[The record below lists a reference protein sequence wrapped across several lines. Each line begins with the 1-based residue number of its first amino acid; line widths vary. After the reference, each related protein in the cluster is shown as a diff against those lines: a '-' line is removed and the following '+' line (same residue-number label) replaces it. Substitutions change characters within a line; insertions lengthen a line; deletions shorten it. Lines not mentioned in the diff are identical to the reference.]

1 MYLIIIEG
9 TDNIGK
15 DTLKNKLIDT
25 FDSVSIIHCHGPQSK
40 IFINYEQDKQFI
52 DYAYAIERGYYDAT
66 NCIIMNRSHYGEY
79 VYGQIYRNRD
89 KDSILKMIDEVDA
102 ILLSREDLTIKY
114 IQLVSSSV
122 SLRMRNEDHKSLS
135 EMDAD
140 KMQKET
146 ELFCEI
152 YEHSKFDK
160 TIINVSNGEDEF
172 RDVDE
177 IYKEVIK
184 FIES

>member
-25 FDSVSIIHCHGPQSK
+25 FDSVSLIHCHGPQSK

-52 DYAYAIERGYYDAT
+52 DYANAIQSGYYDAT
-66 NCIIMNRSHYGEY
+66 NCIIMNRAHYGEY

-89 KDSILKMIDEVDA
+89 KDSILKMIDEVDN
-102 ILLSREDLTIKY
+102 ILLSRNDLVIKY
-114 IQLVSSSV
+114 IQLVSSSI
-122 SLRMRNEDHKSLS
+122 SLRVKNDDNKSLS
-135 EMDAD
+135 DKD
-140 KMQKET
+140 INKMQKET
-146 ELFCEI
+146 ELFYEI

-160 TIINVSNGEDEF
+160 IIIDVNNGKDEF
-172 RDVDE
+172 RDVNE
-177 IYKEVIK
+177 IYKEAIK